1 MVSKRSSKFGE
12 MKMGFIAL
20 GVGALIF
27 ILLLVYMVESA
38 TPRETRNSSSVNAGV
53 TTSSTGG
60 TSVTS
65 NLPGATTQS
74 TNAGSTSLTNAQ
86 LSLQ

>member
-1 MVSKRSSKFGE
+1 MASKRNSKFGE

-20 GVGALIF
+20 GVGALLF
-27 ILLLVYMVESA
+27 ILLLVYMVEQA
-38 TPRETRNSSSVNAGV
+38 TPAETKRSSSVSAGV
-53 TTSSTGG
+53 TTSSSGG

-65 NLPGATTQS
+65 DLPGSTTQS

-86 LSLQ
+86 LSSQ